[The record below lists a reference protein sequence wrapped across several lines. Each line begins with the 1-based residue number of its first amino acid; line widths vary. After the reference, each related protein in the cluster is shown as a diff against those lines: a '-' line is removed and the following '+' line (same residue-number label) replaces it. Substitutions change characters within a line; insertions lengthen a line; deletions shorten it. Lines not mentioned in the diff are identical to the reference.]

1 MFLHLGPCSSYLQS
15 PLDLSPCYASL
26 RHRWKS
32 RSFALSDLDCPLI
45 HQQKIWLRAPTAC
58 ATDQRLLLPLEKLNC
73 LVWHSGLSSF
83 PNLEPSYPVGGRHF
97 RNSCLLCNRLRGQN
111 PQQVLTIPGGST
123 LMVESM
129 DRTTPPKVD
138 KVDTSS
144 AEAST
149 AQALV
154 AQSRSKALDDAHVDD
169 DLDLLNVVA
178 AVS

>member
-26 RHRWKS
+26 HHRRKS
-32 RSFALSDLDCPLI
+32 RSLALSDLDCPLI

-58 ATDQRLLLPLEKLNC
+58 ATDQRLLLPLGKLNC
-73 LVWHSGLSSF
+73 PVWHFGLSGF
-83 PNLEPSYPVGGRHF
+83 PNLEPSCPVGGRHF

-129 DRTTPPKVD
+129 DRTTLP

-144 AEAST
+144 TEASM